1 MTPKRK
7 REFIYLI
14 LSGIFITNAVL
25 AELIGGKLFQ
35 AGPAVFSLGVIPWP
49 VVFVTTDL
57 INEYF
62 GRNGV
67 KNLSLFTALLVGYA
81 FVILFIGIAIPAV
94 DFSPVKDEH
103 FRAVF
108 GQSLW
113 IIGGSI
119 IAFLVSQLVDV
130 LVFWMVRERT
140 DGKYLWMRATGSTAV
155 SQVVD
160 TFIVAGIAFY
170 LPSILELNPVDQRIN
185 LHQYLVTSSSNYSYK
200 LIIAIAMTPV
210 IYLAHGLIDRAL
222 GKDESEHLIDE
233 AARSS
238 IGHT

>member
-25 AELIGGKLFQ
+25 AEVIGGKLIQ
-35 AGPAVFSLGVIPWP
+35 AGPAVFSLGVLPWP
-49 VVFVTTDL
+49 VVFITTDL

-81 FVILFIGIAIPAV
+81 FVILFLGIAIPAV
-94 DFSPVKDEH
+94 EFSPVKDEA
-103 FRAVF
+103 FANVF

-113 IIGGSI
+113 IIGASI
-119 IAFLVSQLVDV
+119 VAFLTSQLVDV
-130 LVFWMVRERT
+130 FVFWMVRERT
-140 DGKYLWMRATGSTAV
+140 DGKYLWMRSTGSTAV
-155 SQVVD
+155 SQLVD
-160 TFIVAGIAFY
+160 TFVIMWIAFY
-170 LPSILELNPVDQRIN
+170 LPSALELIPPERRITFS
-185 LHQYLVTSSSNYSYK
+185 QYLVTSSSNYSYK
-200 LIIAIAMTPV
+200 LIIAIALTPV
-210 IYLAHGLIDRAL
+210 IYLGHGIIDRAL
-222 GKDESEHLIDE
+222 GREESEHLIAD

-238 IGHT
+238 LGHK